1 MPYGKS
7 GLILHAGMGHIVV
20 LPVAYDRRIGMV
32 AGQDGIRE
40 GLRVNTRQRERR
52 PKESDN
58 KEFFYAR

>member
-1 MPYGKS
+1 
-7 GLILHAGMGHIVV
+7 
-20 LPVAYDRRIGMV
+20 MV